1 MKNKL
6 FLLLLFSIIVPLK
19 VSCQIT
25 LSVDSLIVNDVVW
38 LSRNDV
44 WIEDFAYGPHLR
56 FVCSITNNSGE
67 TIVID
72 LKKGVSFEFGL
83 RKHYRKRIFV
93 DDSSNDSTLT
103 VPSGSRVQIDGN
115 IDAFFLDGKKI
126 VGDNYR
132 IVTFL
137 PSITKIIKKSHVVI
151 QVENSAP
158 LKAAL
163 RNCFV
168 GGSFFR
174 IDTISEPI
182 LDIGVSY

>member
-6 FLLLLFSIIVPLK
+6 FLLLLFSSIVPLK

-25 LSVDSLIVNDVVW
+25 LSVDSLIVNDILW

-44 WIEDFAYGPHLR
+44 WIEDFALGPHLR
-56 FVCSITNNSGE
+56 FVCSITNNTDE
-67 TIVID
+67 TIVVD
-72 LKKGVSFEFGL
+72 LKKGVSFEFGT
-83 RKHYRKRIFV
+83 RKRYRKKIFV
-93 DDSSNDSTLT
+93 DYSGGDSTLA
-103 VPSGSRVQIDGN
+103 VPSGSQVQIDGD
-115 IDAFFLDGKKI
+115 IDAFFLDGKIIK
-126 VGDNYR
+126 GDNYR

-137 PSITKIIKKSHVVI
+137 PSITKIIRKSHVVI

-158 LKAAL
+158 IKAAL

-168 GGSFFR
+168 GESFFR